1 MSFRFNPFFKRRR
14 RKLVKPIRGNPFDN
28 IPKWLYEKTIRQ
40 RDPLTRKTR
49 KTKDKKINIPNL
61 QRTLTTL
68 KNKVNEMIEWIT
80 RIPIVEQRMEQLEEQ
95 YERDIADIRSRL
107 AGHSQGQTHSRYGSS
122 DEDDDFPSYQT
133 GGRVRTLPKPINQQQ
148 QSRQSN
154 RNIPTTDGTRGRGIT
169 NNETGWSYQQ
179 TSLQSFFMWSVDSL
193 KPTGDF
199 FTEPSPN
206 DVIAYFV
213 GDTCAGWA
221 YTEPTGAN
229 NFITLPI
236 VLNDGAGFAVR
247 YPNVGDPVYSPEL
260 DGHFRYYRAETGE
273 IFEIVNENLCGELS
287 NLYFEDNLIEQFSSG
302 LSAVWMPAYLIAE
315 PGETTYDVCF
325 GGSNLTINLDFG
337 WNLVSFPLEMVDNS
351 LPSVLGTDGSITGVV
366 GDGTAATIHPDPNIG
381 WVGSALEGG
390 LNPFSGYWIEANSPT
405 TINIS
410 GFPLHAYNN
419 IYNLNPY
426 EWTLVSYPYLNPSDA
441 GCALGPNSQGII
453 GYDNS
458 NHISQIIG
466 QGKAIF
472 WSESIQTWIGDLQ
485 TFEPGTGY
493 WVKHKGGT
501 GPQMRWNDCSN
512 VPTTSSTSMSYFKF
526 DYPDNQ
532 YDMGIV
538 ELNEY
543 LHNQLDSY
551 YDSYYENY
559 DKPKSFTKPKP
570 TQSSST
576 KLYYVKYTTRLT
588 PQQLNE
594 EKSRGGLTSIKHAT
608 KRTDLI
614 PSAANVV
621 IVEGGDINQIKQ
633 DPNVVLVE
641 EAPTITY
648 HDEINDPFYN
658 NNFTRDQLYLEYI
671 GHRDAIEEFGFGS
684 HSPLLGMMDGS
695 VLSENLPFTDKPPH
709 PDLQGKVT
717 YYQDTNDITVLSQN
731 NIGHGTAVASI
742 ITTNTNNEWGGM
754 GGTCPNCSLVYFDSL
769 YSGDGLFPLLEGGLE
784 LGVRAAN
791 ISMGG
796 TQEYW
801 DPGSQII
808 QDAIND
814 AYNQGLILIVSA
826 GNDDID
832 IANEFHTY
840 CSYDNTLCVTT
851 SNQYNTDSS
860 GNFINVSA
868 PLGECAAC
876 PYSNCSSGMDEFGNS
891 VGSNPAW
898 FRGFNGTSSSAPVVT
913 GLVGLLL
920 SHNPDLTSQDIY
932 DIVTS
937 TNINSS
943 VGNRPGTINFYEAL
957 SYMYENYM
965 EDVEPPLGDMNQDGI
980 VNILDAVNLVNLIL
994 EVGEIDSNHPQYIPQ
1009 GDINQDGSIDIL
1021 DVVNLINMILS
1032 NQNTSQRDRRLL
1044 ERQLKRL
1051 SNTIQVG
1058 DIVKDMNPN

>member
-148 QSRQSN
+148 
-154 RNIPTTDGTRGRGIT
+154 
-169 NNETGWSYQQ
+169 
-179 TSLQSFFMWSVDSL
+179 
-193 KPTGDF
+193 
-199 FTEPSPN
+199 
-206 DVIAYFV
+206 
-213 GDTCAGWA
+213 
-221 YTEPTGAN
+221 
-229 NFITLPI
+229 
-236 VLNDGAGFAVR
+236 
-247 YPNVGDPVYSPEL
+247 
-260 DGHFRYYRAETGE
+260 
-273 IFEIVNENLCGELS
+273 
-287 NLYFEDNLIEQFSSG
+287 
-302 LSAVWMPAYLIAE
+302 
-315 PGETTYDVCF
+315 
-325 GGSNLTINLDFG
+325 
-337 WNLVSFPLEMVDNS
+337 
-351 LPSVLGTDGSITGVV
+351 
-366 GDGTAATIHPDPNIG
+366 
-381 WVGSALEGG
+381 
-390 LNPFSGYWIEANSPT
+390 
-405 TINIS
+405 
-410 GFPLHAYNN
+410 
-419 IYNLNPY
+419 
-426 EWTLVSYPYLNPSDA
+426 
-441 GCALGPNSQGII
+441 
-453 GYDNS
+453 
-458 NHISQIIG
+458 
-466 QGKAIF
+466 
-472 WSESIQTWIGDLQ
+472 
-485 TFEPGTGY
+485 
-493 WVKHKGGT
+493 
-501 GPQMRWNDCSN
+501 
-512 VPTTSSTSMSYFKF
+512 
-526 DYPDNQ
+526 
-532 YDMGIV
+532 
-538 ELNEY
+538 LNEY

-731 NIGHGTAVASI
+731 NIGHRTAVASI